1 MLINCPE
8 CGKQI
13 SDKAISCQNCGYPMK
28 SSPKPFYRHKKR
40 RLPNGF
46 GQISLIRGRNLQKP
60 YRAMVT
66 VGKDENGRPIC
77 KPLRPNAYFKTY
89 NDAYAALVEF
99 NKNPYDLSEN
109 ITMNELFERWSES
122 HFKRVT
128 KRTADYW
135 IGLWKNHCGKIFE
148 MKVTDVRTRD
158 IKECMYGNGTNSAPT
173 VINIK
178 SMLSMMLSLAVS
190 YEIVPHNYAKDIV
203 IDQTAVGNIK
213 VVQPHTVFTDEELAV
228 LWQHS
233 DDDNAAVTLVQC
245 YSGWRPSE
253 LIKLS
258 LDTVDLDA
266 GIMTGG
272 SKTDAGRDRVVPIHP
287 AIKPLLERFARKNK
301 KGLIFPFTAESYRN
315 KLKRLADTYQISVHI
330 PHDGRKT
337 FVTLAKRFGV
347 DEYAIKRIVGHKISD
362 LTESVYTERDVEWL
376 REELQKIRV

>member
-13 SDKAISCQNCGYPMK
+13 SDKAISCPNCGYPMK
-28 SSPKPFYRHKKR
+28 NSPKPVSRHKKR

-89 NDAYAALVEF
+89 NEAYAALIEF

-109 ITMNELFERWSES
+109 ITMSDLFERWSES

-128 KRTADYW
+128 KRTAEYW
-135 IGLWKNHCGKIFE
+135 ISLWKNHCGKIFE

-158 IKECMYGNGTNSAPT
+158 IKECMYGDGTNSLPT
-173 VINIK
+173 VTNIK
-178 SMLSMMLSLAVS
+178 SMLGMMLSLAVS

-213 VVQPHTVFTDEELAV
+213 AMTPHTIFTDEELKI

-233 DDDNAAVTLVQC
+233 DDDRVAAVLVQC

-253 LIKLS
+253 LIMLNIT
-258 LDTVDLDA
+258 TVDFDA
-266 GIMTGG
+266 GVMTGG
-272 SKTDAGRDRVVPIHP
+272 SKTDAGRNRVVPIHP
-287 AIKPLLERFARKNK
+287 AIEPLLRRLAGKNK
-301 KGLIFPFTAESYRN
+301 KGLFFPFTAESYRN
-315 KLKRLADTYQISVHI
+315 KLKHIADEYQISVHI

-362 LTESVYTERDVEWL
+362 LTESVYTERDIEWL
-376 REELQKIRV
+376 HKEILKIEI

>member
-13 SDKAISCQNCGYPMK
+13 SDKAISCPNCGYPMK
-28 SSPKPFYRHKKR
+28 SSPKPVARHKKR

-89 NDAYAALVEF
+89 NDAYSALLEF

-173 VINIK
+173 VINIR

-190 YEIVPHNYAKDIV
+190 YEIVPRNCAKDVV

-233 DDDNAAVTLVQC
+233 DDDNAAVALIQC

-315 KLKRLADTYQISVHI
+315 KLKRLADAYQISVHI